1 MAPKERFL
9 SNRQRYQPI
18 SLPQSFSDEE
28 MVLDW
33 TLSVSDIEEVES
45 IERVSAQ

>member
-1 MAPKERFL
+1 MASNERFL

-28 MVLDW
+28 RVRDW
-33 TLSVSDIEEVES
+33 TLSADDIEEVEGF
-45 IERVSAQ
+45 R